1 MFFFPTLCLTV
12 WMAFILFP
20 PLPIIVITRLS
31 HPNEVGIDITSRTC
45 ICARSACWAA
55 GAVAD
60 YGDVKRKGK
69 KGETARGLWRHQR
82 TIAPDCVDWPRP
94 TAIIGPLEVQ

>member
-1 MFFFPTLCLTV
+1 MFFFSNSLSDRLDGLHP
-12 WMAFILFP
+12 FFP
-20 PLPIIVITRLS
+20 FAYHRYSTRLS

-60 YGDVKRKGK
+60 YGDVKRKRK
-69 KGETARGLWRHQR
+69 KGETARGL
-82 TIAPDCVDWPRP
+82 
-94 TAIIGPLEVQ
+94 